1 MKATLLLIIGA
12 AFALASCKSVDP
24 EYESYKAQ
32 QAEQGSQTA
41 PFGNTDPYGSAVAN
55 PYGVPG
61 GSAAP
66 SSDVGRYTP
75 QNPAPYQPLP
85 GVPSDPSG
93 TRSGFPTIPSPG
105 AGGTIT
111 PSGPTT
117 THIVTTGD
125 SLWGLSR
132 KYGTT
137 VEAIQQAN
145 GLSGNTIQTGRTL
158 QIPSN

>member
-1 MKATLLLIIGA
+1 MKSTFLLTLGTAI
-12 AFALASCKSVDP
+12 ALVSCKSVDP
-24 EYESYKAQ
+24 EYEAYKTQ
-32 QAEQGSQTA
+32 QAEEGGQTA
-41 PFGNTDPYGSAVAN
+41 PFGNTDPYGKAVAN

-66 SSDVGRYTP
+66 PSDVGRYTP

-85 GVPSDPSG
+85 GVPSDPAG

-105 AGGTIT
+105 AGGTT
-111 PSGPTT
+111 APSGPTT

-158 QIPSN
+158 QIPSK